1 MQHIYPKKVLESKY
15 LHAFTNQSQKNKE
28 LNRKNVQ
35 IYNQANQD
43 SKKLTNNMFN
53 LTSIQG
59 NAN

>member
-1 MQHIYPKKVLESKY
+1 MYLQISHKK
-15 LHAFTNQSQKNKE
+15 TKNWIE
-28 LNRKNVQ
+28 KNVQ

-43 SKKLTNNMFN
+43 SKKHTNNMFN